1 MKTFGAGEWRVY
13 RGNGGQHAYRK
24 NHRMFQPRESSP
36 HRVFP
41 VTTSGIETKFSA
53 VTWNQSNAA
62 GPSLCTLLHSSAPP
76 MLCAWSCPL
85 LRTCRSLT
93 SSAPTLPA
101 TPIQPP
107 LSKTLLTLLRFPS
120 ELTLT
125 SVSQGSLPQVHP
137 KPTSSPPHRS
147 ASLSLRSPTPPA
159 AAILSGDSAYTG
171 KTQYPN
177 YLINSDLLSYH
188 SLAHPLDLV
197 LFRSSF
203 QSSYL
208 APNFQPVLVPL
219 C

>member
-1 MKTFGAGEWRVY
+1 M
-13 RGNGGQHAYRK
+13 
-24 NHRMFQPRESSP
+24 QPGP
-36 HRVFP
+36 P
-41 VTTSGIETKFSA
+41 SA
-53 VTWNQSNAA
+53 
-62 GPSLCTLLHSSAPP
+62 LCFTPQLLPCSAPGP
-76 MLCAWSCPL
+76 APYFA
-85 LRTCRSLT
+85 RTCRSLT

-219 C
+219 CYGLSGFPSCHLG